1 MFDCDAAPVERRGG
15 CRGATLSGPGGE
27 RAASRRDARAHR
39 AMCAGAGTKRSD
51 AGRRAH
57 HRGAPSARACTAA

>member
-15 CRGATLSGPGGE
+15 CCGATLPGPGGE

-39 AMCAGAGTKRSD
+39 ATRAGAGTKHGD
-51 AGRRAH
+51 EGRRAH

>member
-15 CRGATLSGPGGE
+15 CCGATLSGPGGE
-27 RAASRRDARAHR
+27 RAASRRDACAHR
-39 AMCAGAGTKRSD
+39 VTRACAGAQRSD